1 MSRRA
6 DEGRALCPGYLTN
19 QQKIGPSYWHRGTKM
34 LYALTKALLS
44 GAIIAA
50 ASEVA
55 KRSPAL
61 GAVILSLPLVSVL
74 AFVWLWRDTGD
85 KEAIASLSQST
96 FWFVLPTL
104 PMFLVLPALLRNDL
118 SFWSALAASCL
129 LTVGLYFLAAWLFP
143 KLGVA

>member
-1 MSRRA
+1 
-6 DEGRALCPGYLTN
+6 
-19 QQKIGPSYWHRGTKM
+19 M
-34 LYALTKALLS
+34 LYVLTKALLS

-61 GAVILSLPLVSVL
+61 GAVILSLPLVSVI

-85 KEAIASLSQST
+85 KEAIASLSEST

-104 PMFLVLPALLRNDL
+104 HVPGASGATAKRSFLLVCTRSLRRPNRGPLFLGRMALSKNGHCLLRSSDRVSPLFERNPTY
-118 SFWSALAASCL
+118 AAPSRE
-129 LTVGLYFLAAWLFP
+129 
-143 KLGVA
+143 

>member
-1 MSRRA
+1 
-6 DEGRALCPGYLTN
+6 
-19 QQKIGPSYWHRGTKM
+19 M
-34 LYALTKALLS
+34 LYTVTKALLS

-61 GAVILSLPLVSVL
+61 GAVIVSLPLVSVL

-104 PMFLVLPALLRNDL
+104 PMFLVLPALLRSGL
-118 SFWSALAASCL
+118 TFWSALAVSCA
-129 LTVGLYFLAAWLFP
+129 LTLGLYFLAAWLLP
-143 KLGVA
+143 KIGIAF

>member
-1 MSRRA
+1 
-6 DEGRALCPGYLTN
+6 
-19 QQKIGPSYWHRGTKM
+19 M

-61 GAVILSLPLVSVL
+61 GAVILSLPLVAVL
-74 AFVWLWRDTGD
+74 AFVWLWRDTAD

-104 PMFLVLPALLRNDL
+104 PMFLVLPALLRNGL
-118 SFWSALAASCL
+118 SFWSALAVSCV
-129 LTVGLYFLAAWLFP
+129 LTVGLYVLTAWLLS
-143 KLGVA
+143 KGGYCLVSASDGVR

>member
-1 MSRRA
+1 
-6 DEGRALCPGYLTN
+6 
-19 QQKIGPSYWHRGTKM
+19 M
-34 LYALTKALLS
+34 LYVLTKALLS

-61 GAVILSLPLVSVL
+61 GAVILSLPLVSVI

-85 KEAIASLSQST
+85 KEAIASLSEST

-104 PMFLVLPALLRNDL
+104 PMFLVLPALLRSDL
-118 SFWSALAASCL
+118 SFWSALTASGV

-143 KLGVA
+143 KMGIAF

>member
-1 MSRRA
+1 
-6 DEGRALCPGYLTN
+6 
-19 QQKIGPSYWHRGTKM
+19 M
-34 LYALTKALLS
+34 LYTLTKALLS

-61 GAVILSLPLVSVL
+61 GAVILSLPLVAVF
-74 AFVWLWRDTGD
+74 AFVWLWRDTAD

-104 PMFLVLPALLRNDL
+104 PMSWCFRHCCET
-118 SFWSALAASCL
+118 ASPS
-129 LTVGLYFLAAWLFP
+129 GPRSQSHAFSP
-143 KLGVA
+143 

>member
-1 MSRRA
+1 
-6 DEGRALCPGYLTN
+6 
-19 QQKIGPSYWHRGTKM
+19 M

-118 SFWSALAASCL
+118 SFWSALAASCV

-143 KLGVA
+143 KLGIAF